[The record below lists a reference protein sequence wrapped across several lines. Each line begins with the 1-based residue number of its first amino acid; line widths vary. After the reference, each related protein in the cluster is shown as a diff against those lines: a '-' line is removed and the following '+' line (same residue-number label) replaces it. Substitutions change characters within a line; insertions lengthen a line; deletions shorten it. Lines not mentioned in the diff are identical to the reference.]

1 MKIAYFTSNRTTF
14 PPDPS
19 QIAASTTVTTN
30 IIKELS
36 KRHKITLYAAKGSHM
51 DGIDIE
57 DLNLEPFRID
67 SSLADNDWI
76 TKAVVSMKQVYI
88 GEIFKRAREYDII
101 HLQTEPIYMA
111 MPYISLIKTP
121 ILFTAH
127 NMYHDFEKAI
137 FSFYDKKIYIS
148 ALSNAQAKRYPL
160 TQEIPVIYNGI
171 EVEEF
176 PYDEKGGN
184 YFLFLG
190 RLAKDKGIDVFLD
203 LAINNPKFQFYIVGK
218 GYKEYEQKA
227 QEAARK
233 YSHIKYFGMIPRATP
248 QWFDLL
254 SKAKALVM
262 PVNYEDSCPLVPLEA
277 MACGSPVIAYA
288 AGALPEQVVDNK
300 TGYLICNSKQANY
313 KYIIE
318 QTGINGL
325 IHAINKINSLSKQDY
340 LRFRRNARTRIEDFF
355 SIKKMAK
362 NYEKLYLRIIKE
374 RPLA

>member
-14 PPDPS
+14 PPDLS

-51 DGIDIE
+51 DDVGIE

-67 SSLADNDWI
+67 SALADNDWI
-76 TKAVVSMKQVYI
+76 TKAVVAMKQIYI

-101 HLQTEPIYMA
+101 HLQTEPIYLA
-111 MPYISLIKTP
+111 MPYVSLIKTP

-160 TQEIPVIYNGI
+160 TYKIPVIYNGI

-176 PYDEKGGN
+176 PFNEKGGN

-190 RLAKDKGIDVFLD
+190 RLVKDKGIDVFLD

-218 GYKEYEQKA
+218 GYSEYQQKA
-227 QEAARK
+227 QEAAQK
-233 YSHIKYFGMIPRATP
+233 YSHIKYFGMVPRSTP

-262 PVNYEDSCPLVPLEA
+262 PVAYEDSCPLVPLEA
-277 MACGSPVIAYA
+277 MACGTPVIAYA
-288 AGALPEQVVDNK
+288 QGALPEQVVDNE
-300 TGYLICNSKQANY
+300 TGYLICNTKQANC

-318 QTGINGL
+318 QTGIDGL
-325 IHAINKINSLSKQDY
+325 VQAINRIDSLPNKDY
-340 LRFRRNARTRIEDFF
+340 LRLRRNARARIAESFN
-355 SIKKMAK
+355 IKKMAK
-362 NYEKLYLRIIKE
+362 NYEALYLKIIKE
-374 RPLA
+374 HSLV